1 MLSYFLETDV
11 GGLRT
16 PDAVGGWRMWFG
28 WVWRDLKPHLS
39 AAGTR
44 LIAGAIDILASLAG
58 KKKSCSAAHLVLVTS
73 KYSLN
78 FIIIE
83 KVIKIIFLFFMNRKW
98 KSAK

>member
-58 KKKSCSAAHLVLVTS
+58 KKNPVPLRTWFWLPQSTH
-73 KYSLN
+73 
-78 FIIIE
+78 
-83 KVIKIIFLFFMNRKW
+83 
-98 KSAK
+98 

>member
-1 MLSYFLETDV
+1 MFSYFLETDV

-16 PDAVGGWRMWFG
+16 PDVVGGWRMWFG

-58 KKKSCSAAHLVLVTS
+58 KLETASTPHPLKKVTFCSGAYLVLFT
-73 KYSLN
+73 
-78 FIIIE
+78 
-83 KVIKIIFLFFMNRKW
+83 
-98 KSAK
+98 

>member
-58 KKKSCSAAHLVLVTS
+58 KKKILFRCAPGFGYLKVLT
-73 KYSLN
+73 KLHNY
-78 FIIIE
+78 
-83 KVIKIIFLFFMNRKW
+83 
-98 KSAK
+98 